1 MVDLSERFDRQMTD
15 KKTGA
20 RPVDR
25 SRWASVRTDA
35 PLM

>member
-1 MVDLSERFDRQMTD
+1 MTD

-20 RPVDR
+20 LPVDR